1 MVLVEGSKDGGGKA
15 GRNNN
20 PIGICAIISQKA
32 MAAGPSLTES
42 IRVQILVTDIN
53 TTAPS
58 SAKASMRHKS
68 PEGCNM
74 KSTPPKPIMVE
85 VQRRQPT
92 FSPSSGMANS
102 VINNGVA
109 QATA

>member
-1 MVLVEGSKDGGGKA
+1 MVLVEGSNDGGGKA

-42 IRVQILVTDIN
+42 IRVQMRVTDIN

-58 SAKASMRHKS
+58 SAAVSMRQRS

-74 KSTPPKPIMVE
+74 ISTPPKPIMVE

>member
-1 MVLVEGSKDGGGKA
+1 MVLVEGSNDGDGKA
-15 GRNNN
+15 GRNSK

-32 MAAGPSLTES
+32 IAAGPSLTES
-42 IRVQILVTDIN
+42 MRVQMRVTAIS

-58 SAKASMRHKS
+58 SARASMRHKS

-74 KSTPPKPIMVE
+74 INTPPKPIMVE

-92 FSPSSGMANS
+92 FSPSSGMANN
-102 VINNGVA
+102 VISSGVA